1 MFMSLKKTFSL
12 ALLTAGI
19 SGWSAPFPAE
29 VMKWTTAEKNQQRQA
44 GTELLKKIYAATAAK
59 QTAFSIPQGIYRFR
73 ETQQPWQPTHIL
85 LNKVNKFT
93 LEGNGSW
100 FYFENQASALKLS
113 NCDNVTIKNLNIDYD
128 PLPYVQGTVV
138 SISDNTTPRT
148 FVFKPDPGYTMP
160 EKLLDDK
167 KNTTERRIFL
177 WDKATGLL
185 KKNQMGM
192 DIVHEPQAIKK
203 LADGNYEVKT
213 WIWWGRSLK
222 EAGFEP
228 GIPVTMLRRAGRAI
242 RMEVCGRIELDN
254 VDVYASG
261 FVAYVGHQGD
271 GPFII
276 RNCDLK
282 RRPGTDRLLSGN
294 ADGFNIRG
302 ILKGAIIENCSAE
315 AIGDDCVN
323 LQGVYYK
330 VFKQVSPTELIV
342 ATTTSNDGAH
352 PVWHFISGD
361 PWNDPARPG
370 NKKLKT
376 WAFLGK
382 RQVLEK
388 TALNYT
394 IPSDRKMH
402 AWAAASRYQ
411 PGKSYPAL
419 KVKLD
424 APIKVDENSIFWSE
438 NSIVKGSVIRNNVF
452 HNNVARGIRLQTIDA
467 VVENNKISYTTGCA
481 LSLAGQPGF
490 WGESTNCQNV
500 VIRNNVFKDS
510 GRCGGNAAITMTV
523 EGDQE
528 KAEPIA
534 NILFERNQ
542 IINPRGSG
550 IELSGCDNIRLIDN
564 IITGLASLPYQPEHN
579 PDSARVKSEDY
590 GKPVVVGKGV
600 KNLTVVKTPAP

>member
-1 MFMSLKKTFSL
+1 MHQLLKKTLSI

-29 VMKWTTAEKNQQRQA
+29 AMKWTTAEKDRQRQA
-44 GTELLKKIYAATAAK
+44 GTELLKKIYAAAAAK
-59 QTAFSIPQGIYRFR
+59 QPVFNIPQGVYRFR
-73 ETQQPWQPTHIL
+73 ETQQPWQPTHIAL
-85 LNKVNKFT
+85 SKVKNFT

-100 FYFENQASALKLS
+100 FYFEKQASAIKLAE
-113 NCDNVTIKNLNIDYD
+113 CADVTIKNLNIDYD

-138 SISDNTTPRT
+138 SLKDTPPRS
-148 FVFKPDPGYTMP
+148 FIFKPAPGYAMP
-160 EKLLDDK
+160 EMLLNDK
-167 KNTTERRIFL
+167 PISGRRIFL
-177 WDKATGLL
+177 WDKTTGLL
-185 KKNQMGM
+185 KRDQHGM
-192 DIVHEPQAIKK
+192 DITHEANAVKK
-203 LADGNYEVKT
+203 LADGTYEVST
-213 WIWWGRSLK
+213 WVWWGRSLK
-222 EAGFEP
+222 EAGFKP
-228 GIPVTMLRRAGRAI
+228 GVPVTLLRRAGRAI

-261 FVAYVGHQGD
+261 FVAYVGYQGD

-302 ILKGAIIENCSAE
+302 ILKGAVIENCSAE

-323 LQGVYYK
+323 LQGVYCK

-342 ATTTSNDGAH
+342 ATTTPNDGAH
-352 PVWHFISGD
+352 PVWNFISGD
-361 PWNDPARPG
+361 PWNDSARPG

-388 TALNYT
+388 TAINYI
-394 IPSDRKMH
+394 IPSDRKLH
-402 AWAAASRYQ
+402 EWAAAGRYQ

-424 APIKVDENSIFWSE
+424 APINVDENSIFWSE

-467 VVENNKISYTTGCA
+467 IVENNRISYTTGCA
-481 LSLAGQPGF
+481 LSLGGQPGF
-490 WGESTNCQNV
+490 WGESTNCRNV

-510 GRCGGNAAITMTV
+510 GRCSGNAAITMTV
-523 EGDQE
+523 EGDPE

-534 NILFERNQ
+534 NILFERNR

-564 IITGLASLPYQPEHN
+564 VITGLASLPAISDHN
-579 PDSARVKSEDY
+579 PDNVGPQKEY
-590 GKPVVVGKGV
+590 GKPIVVGKGV
-600 KNLTVVKTPAP
+600 KNLTVVNTPAK